1 MSVTSRRDQRLVVL
15 TGFMGTGKST
25 VGRVL
30 AERLGREFVDTDA
43 VIEERHGAIVSI
55 FEQHGEDHFR
65 DLERRLAVELAGR
78 QGLVVATGGRFML
91 DESNREVL
99 EPVARVFCL
108 SATPPTIL
116 ERLIA
121 DRSLVDRPL
130 LSVPNPQH
138 RIIDLL
144 AERAPLYA
152 RFEQVDTDS
161 RSSDDVAADII
172 ARLGD

>member
-1 MSVTSRRDQRLVVL
+1 MRRLRC
-15 TGFMGTGKST
+15 
-25 VGRVL
+25 R
-30 AERLGREFVDTDA
+30 
-43 VIEERHGAIVSI
+43 RHGGVDAFSGKVPGGSAGGSA
-55 FEQHGEDHFR
+55 GENRTFAL
-65 DLERRLAVELAGR
+65 DLDLP
-78 QGLVVATGGRFML
+78 VAKATPWLETLPGFRFML
-91 DESNREVL
+91 DPANQEVL

-116 ERLIA
+116 QRLIS

-152 RFEQVDTDS
+152 RFEQVDTDDRSTDAVVDDIVS
-161 RSSDDVAADII
+161 RIE
-172 ARLGD
+172 G